1 MAFAGGAGKKH
12 MKTKF
17 IFSTLIFAW
26 LIILSACAPDVSDNA
41 ENSALIVTVSVLPQ
55 KFFIERIGGEHVQ
68 VNVMVGPGESPHSYE
83 PKARQMAALS
93 NSAIYF
99 AIGVEFEHAWM
110 DRITSAN
117 SGLRVVDLS
126 QSITKLSSADT
137 GHKSEIDPHIWTSP
151 ELGKT
156 IAKNITAVLIEI
168 DPLHADDYQA
178 NLALLL
184 GDIEQLQ
191 VEITKSINQMDT
203 HQFMVFHP
211 GWGYFA
217 SEFGLE
223 QIPIEVSGSEPSAS
237 ELAQLIDMA
246 KKDNIRVIFAQP
258 EFSTQ
263 SADFI
268 ASEIGGRVILIS
280 PLAEDWL
287 ENLRLVS
294 QTVAEVL

>member
-1 MAFAGGAGKKH
+1 
-12 MKTKF
+12 MKTKH
-17 IFSTLIFAW
+17 IGSALTFAW
-26 LIILSACAPDVSDNA
+26 LIILSSCAPAVSNHA
-41 ENSALIVTVSVLPQ
+41 ENSALIVTVSVLPE
-55 KFFIERIGGEHVQ
+55 KYFVDRIGGEFVQ

-83 PKARQMAALS
+83 PKAKQMAALS

-99 AIGVEFEHAWM
+99 AIGVEFEDAWM
-110 DRITSAN
+110 ERITSAN
-117 SGLRVVDLS
+117 PGLRVVDLS
-126 QSITKLSSADT
+126 HNITKLQSAEA
-137 GHKSEIDPHIWTSP
+137 GHKGEMDPHIWTSP

-156 IAKNITAVLIEI
+156 IAKNIAAVLVEI
-168 DPLHADDYQA
+168 DPQHADYYQA

-184 GDIEQLQ
+184 SDIEQLQ
-191 VEITKSINQMDT
+191 VEIKYSISQMDT

-223 QIPIEVSGSEPSAS
+223 QIPIEVGGSEPSAS

-246 KKDNIRVIFAQP
+246 KKDTIRIIFAQP

-287 ENLRLVS
+287 ENLRLVA
-294 QTVAEVL
+294 QTFAEAL